1 MLPLLHGSV
10 VVCVVGAGCA
20 GTRTQYRDVSNEE
33 LTEAVNGAGE
43 HSLDRHARQ
52 AAAVAAAAGAG
63 AGVASSSGG
72 GGGGGGSSMHLG
84 ELDLSNRSLSDRAE
98 DQRLIAGAITDAIAT
113 ATLALTSITTQQ
125 HQGQAQQGQAN
136 DDEGVAMAMGM
147 GMGMGPGLKVV
158 NLSRNS
164 IGVESVRLLSESL
177 FPRCFKTLRSVNLR
191 GNRLGG
197 GGMWVLANLLV
208 QQGGGGGGGSGA
220 AAAAAAAG
228 AGAGLAS
235 ASCQITDLDVSEN
248 KLGDVGARALGLVL
262 NDNKSLLRLVV
273 EGNAIGDGGCVALA
287 GGLGY
292 NATLTELRLG
302 GNHNQLGEVGVEALM
317 AAVER
322 QRQQQRRRQQ
332 SLRVCDVGDAAGAEQ
347 LQLVLQ
353 PPY

>member
-1 MLPLLHGSV
+1 MV
-10 VVCVVGAGCA
+10 
-20 GTRTQYRDVSNEE
+20 
-33 LTEAVNGAGE
+33 
-43 HSLDRHARQ
+43 
-52 AAAVAAAAGAG
+52 
-63 AGVASSSGG
+63 
-72 GGGGGGSSMHLG
+72 
-84 ELDLSNRSLSDRAE
+84 
-98 DQRLIAGAITDAIAT
+98 
-113 ATLALTSITTQQ
+113 
-125 HQGQAQQGQAN
+125 
-136 DDEGVAMAMGM
+136 
-147 GMGMGPGLKVV
+147 
-158 NLSRNS
+158 
-164 IGVESVRLLSESL
+164 
-177 FPRCFKTLRSVNLR
+177 
-191 GNRLGG
+191 
-197 GGMWVLANLLV
+197 VLANLLV
-208 QQGGGGGGGSGA
+208 QQGGGGGGSGA
-220 AAAAAAAG
+220 GAGAG

-302 GNHNQLGEVGVEALM
+302 GNHNHGYNQLGEVGVEALM